1 MKLSDAQIAA
11 RVSTGVYFSEWRR
24 KIHRLRRLT
33 AGDIT
38 ALEEWGTRTSSREEN
53 MSTLANGARA
63 TDLYDILVMD
73 VQEGRSNDLL
83 NAVRTLM
90 LQVSLQFP
98 DVEFEDLDSDLA
110 AVNSAYIKDRA
121 KRCALRKHRRLAL
134 SDYLIGGLGCTFTGF
149 RDGMPFT
156 EFVDA
161 LDFVWDLTAQ
171 TFEDMR
177 WASRTVRRPLGE
189 WLDDLDSKAGAK
201 LLKIL
206 GRDRKDSLHED
217 EPIAIACYY
226 DVIGEEGNEAK
237 FVLSG
242 EDMVSEDD
250 LIERVANPS
259 GEYTSGA
266 RKVVVPFNVTTYL
279 SMPSVRNPIGA
290 VEQMLPAQI
299 AVWKADRIIQDS
311 IDLGT
316 PAREMEE
323 GAYTPESL
331 EAWKEDPTT
340 ILVRNKGSQ
349 PMIQSEPQDV
359 PPRTLEYR
367 NMNESAI
374 VKQSGAN
381 PYASGT
387 PVKGTQYAAEVNA
400 IQGSAGLV
408 AGAIAKDEAAAW
420 VVDVQR
426 LLAVGKDYDDEA
438 LLVRL
443 RDGDDVLEI
452 QFDQSNPI
460 REYLRPDAQIVV
472 AEDGLMYKPREQ
484 KMAAA
489 AADVQMGMSLAQLF
503 PNFVKKAA
511 EDYLR
516 ASGKR
521 NIGEYLEAPAPVM
534 PMGDPMM
541 AQGGAPMPGDAAQNA
556 MSSTAGA

>member
-33 AGDIT
+33 AGDIS
-38 ALEEWGTRTSSREEN
+38 ALDEWGSRSTSREEN
-53 MSTLANGARA
+53 MATLANGARSS
-63 TDLYDILVMD
+63 DLYDILVMD
-73 VQEGRSNDLL
+73 VEEGRSNDLL

-121 KRCALRKHRRLAL
+121 KRCALRKHRRLSLA
-134 SDYLIGGLGCTFTGF
+134 DYLISGLGCTFTGL
-149 RDGMPFT
+149 RDGLPFT

-171 TFEDMR
+171 TFDDMR

-189 WLDDLDSKAGAK
+189 WLDDLDAKAGSK
-201 LLKIL
+201 MLKAL
-206 GRDRKDSLHED
+206 GRERKKSLHED
-217 EPIAIACYY
+217 EPIAVACYY
-226 DVIGEEGNEAK
+226 DVIGEKGNEAK
-237 FVLSG
+237 FVMTG
-242 EDMVSEDD
+242 EDKVTEED
-250 LIERVANPS
+250 LIERVANPYAD
-259 GEYTSGA
+259 YTSGQ
-266 RKVVVPFNVTTYL
+266 RQVIVPFNVTTYL

-299 AVWKADRIIQDS
+299 AVWKTDRLIQDS
-311 IDLGT
+311 LDLGT
-316 PAREMEE
+316 SAREMEE

-340 ILVRNKGSQ
+340 ILVRYQGKQ
-349 PMIQSEPQDV
+349 PMIQSPPQDV
-359 PPRTLEYR
+359 PPETMAYR

-381 PYASGT
+381 PYASGA
-387 PVKGTQYAAEVNA
+387 PVKGTRYAAEVNA

-426 LLAVGKDYDDEA
+426 MLAVGKDYDDEP

-443 RDGDDVLEI
+443 RDGDEVLEI

-460 REYLRPDAQIVV
+460 RDYLRPDAQIVV
-472 AEDGLMYKPREQ
+472 AEDGLMYKPRDQ
-484 KMAAA
+484 KMAMA
-489 AADVQMGMSLAQLF
+489 AADVEMGMSLAALF

-516 ASGKR
+516 AAGKR
-521 NIGEYLEAPAPVM
+521 NIGEYLEAPAPM
-534 PMGDPMM
+534 PMPDPAM
-541 AQGGAPMPGDAAQNA
+541 QGGGMPMEDSAQDA
-556 MSSTAGA
+556 MSSTAGI